1 MHSTTNFATGSAQGA
16 AVAHTY
22 QVGATFELKGSNS
35 LGIIISRHSSELYGV
50 LLLNP
55 TDSGADEYSYSLKHA
70 DELNIGWNVPPREK
84 LRLKIASMVIKK
96 PVLGRD
102 YVILKNGR
110 ASHEQ

>member
-1 MHSTTNFATGSAQGA
+1 MNSSTNFATATAQGA

-22 QVGATFELKGSNS
+22 NVGATFELKGSNS
-35 LGIIISRHSSELYGV
+35 LGIIISHHSNELYGV

-55 TDSGADEYSYSLKHA
+55 AASGADEYSYSLKHA
-70 DELNIGWNVPPREK
+70 DELNIGWNVPPKEK

-102 YVILKNGR
+102 YVILKNRRTGN
-110 ASHEQ
+110 EE

>member
-1 MHSTTNFATGSAQGA
+1 MNASTNFATATAQGA
-16 AVAHTY
+16 TVAHTY
-22 QVGATFELKGSNS
+22 QVGATFELKDSNS
-35 LGIIISRHSSELYGV
+35 LGIIISRHSDELYGV

-55 TDSGADEYSYSLKHA
+55 TASGADEYSYSLKHA

-102 YVILKNGR
+102 YVILKNR
-110 ASHEQ
+110 RTVHEQ